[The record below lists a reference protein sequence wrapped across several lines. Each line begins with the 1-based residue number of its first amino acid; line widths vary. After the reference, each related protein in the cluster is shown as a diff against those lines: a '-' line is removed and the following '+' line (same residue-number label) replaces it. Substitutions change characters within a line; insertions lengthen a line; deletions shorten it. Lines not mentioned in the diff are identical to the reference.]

1 MLFRS
6 VKYSWTTKRKN
17 HPVIF
22 FSNFSPTECYSKAGE
37 VYAIGGIDLTKAFK
51 SLDDLMSRTTKSMG
65 NVEKAVNASL
75 AKIDK
80 SIASTASKFGI
91 TLQQGMVRE
100 FQKGFSSTEKL
111 WKNTANNMDSTTSS
125 LVSKYLNAYK
135 HWQGII
141 FMMMLMVQ

>member
-1 MLFRS
+1 MSLQ
-6 VKYSWTTKRKN
+6 
-17 HPVIF
+17 
-22 FSNFSPTECYSKAGE
+22 AGE

-51 SLDDLMSRTTKSMG
+51 ALDDLMSRTTKSMG

-125 LVSKYLNAYK
+125 LVSRINQRLQTLKEKTAQNFKERWYLYSF
-135 HWQGII
+135 WVEYQCYG
-141 FMMMLMVQ
+141 